1 MTSLQT
7 VDVICYKARFK
18 ILPLPQGSEMETDPM
33 RLAHKRKV
41 QAKLQKRI
49 KAIVANIATVTTS
62 TAVQSK
68 VPSVHSKAASAHKLE
83 QVTSTSVQIQL
94 TPKQQQ
100 VLDIVRDATQGINPK
115 AIGLLAGQE
124 EAKASAWA
132 AGALKKLLDEKLV
145 EKTQTGNK
153 VTYQLAR

>member
-1 MTSLQT
+1 
-7 VDVICYKARFK
+7 
-18 ILPLPQGSEMETDPM
+18 M

-49 KAIVANIATVTTS
+49 KAIVANLATVKSSTS
-62 TAVQSK
+62 VQQ
-68 VPSVHSKAASAHKLE
+68 PAQSVHSKALSAHQSE
-83 QVTSTSVQIQL
+83 QAATPTVTCQL

-100 VLDIVRDATQGINPK
+100 VLEIVRGAVEGINPK

-145 EKTQTGNK
+145 EKNQVGNK
-153 VTYQLAR
+153 VTYTLAM

>member
-1 MTSLQT
+1 
-7 VDVICYKARFK
+7 
-18 ILPLPQGSEMETDPM
+18 M

-49 KAIVANIATVTTS
+49 KAIVANLATVRSSTS
-62 TAVQSK
+62 VQQ
-68 VPSVHSKAASAHKLE
+68 PAQSVHSKALSAHQSE
-83 QVTSTSVQIQL
+83 QAATPTVTCQL

-100 VLDIVRDATQGINPK
+100 VLEIVRGAVEGINPK

-145 EKTQTGNK
+145 EKNQVGNK
-153 VTYQLAR
+153 VTYTLAM

>member
-1 MTSLQT
+1 
-7 VDVICYKARFK
+7 
-18 ILPLPQGSEMETDPM
+18 M

-49 KAIVANIATVTTS
+49 KAIVANLATV
-62 TAVQSK
+62 
-68 VPSVHSKAASAHKLE
+68 KATVKS
-83 QVTSTSVQIQL
+83 STSVQQPAPSAHQSEQAATPTVTCQL

-100 VLDIVRDATQGINPK
+100 VLEIVRGAVEGINPK

-145 EKTQTGNK
+145 EKNQVGNK
-153 VTYQLAR
+153 VTYTLAV